1 MRTLDRL
8 TAFVL
13 RAAAILLL
21 ATLTWSAQLP
31 PGPDLP
37 AHPADLVRRAVA
49 NENKPENDNTHYMYR
64 LTKKRPERIETREMI
79 ETDQGVIGRLLMING
94 KPLSPADREKED
106 KRLRRLITD
115 PQQLAQKQKSQKDD
129 DRRTHNMVAALP
141 DAFLYEYAGMKNE
154 EPWGEVV
161 MLNFKPN
168 PNFDPPQRETTV
180 YKGMQGSM
188 AIAVPANRIA
198 KIEAQLFRDVN
209 FGWGILG
216 RLDQGGQFIVEQK
229 SVEGTN
235 GAHWEPSHMVLHFT
249 GKVLIFKTIKIN
261 EDETTT
267 NIHPVPDMTA
277 AQAVELLKKHDGEIA
292 ENNGNGTK

>member
-1 MRTLDRL
+1 M
-8 TAFVL
+8 
-13 RAAAILLL
+13 LL
-21 ATLTWSAQLP
+21 ATLTWAAQQP
-31 PGPDLP
+31 PMPDLP
-37 AHPADLVRRAVA
+37 ANPGDLVRKAVA
-49 NENKPENDNTHYMYR
+49 NENAQDADNTHYMYR
-64 LTKKRPERIETREMI
+64 LTKKKPERTETREMI

-168 PNFDPPQRETTV
+168 PNFDPPQRETTG

-229 SVEGTN
+229 PVEGSN

-249 GKVLIFKTIKIN
+249 GKVLIFKSIKIN
-261 EDETTT
+261 EDEATTD
-267 NIHPVPDMTA
+267 IRPVHDMTA
-277 AQAVELLKKHDGEIA
+277 AQAIDLLKKHDGEIA
-292 ENNGNGTK
+292 ESNGNGTK